1 MGYTVTMAVNS
12 AVPGRWNLSGISVVS
27 FAHGASDFYSGVV
40 PLVIFYDVSR
50 AGLAPWYQGA
60 LAFVWY
66 LTSSIVQPLFG
77 AYGDRRGRWWFL
89 PASVGL
95 TVVAVSL
102 AATTTSLPILAAC
115 IVTGGLGSAIMHP
128 EAGRY
133 AAMLGGNRQASAIS
147 IYQVGGQV
155 GYGLGPAVVGFL
167 LGAYGPRGSL
177 WLLVPG
183 FVAVTAIAVLMRAID
198 GTARSM
204 HAGNAPAARTR
215 GRRVDRVG
223 VGLLIASTALRYLVA
238 ASFAYYLPNLL
249 TARGV
254 SLAGAGT
261 IVTGFLVF
269 AAFGLFAG
277 GALSDR
283 FGPVT
288 VSVLSLCAAVPFL
301 ALSLTMSGWLAVGL
315 LLAGSVLL
323 SVQNAPGVALAQ
335 AMLPRNLGMALG
347 LMNGVAF
354 GIGSAAVTAV
364 GFLLT
369 RVGPTAA
376 LLDVSAV
383 PLLSAIAYVL
393 VARRIAEEKLRSL
406 AA

>member
-1 MGYTVTMAVNS
+1 MAVNS
-12 AVPGRWNLSGISVVS
+12 AVAGRWSLAGISVIS
-27 FAHGASDFYSGVV
+27 FAHGASDFYSGIV

-50 AGLAPWYQGA
+50 AGLPPWYQGA
-60 LAFVWY
+60 LAFAWY
-66 LTSSIVQPLFG
+66 LTSSIVQPVFG

-89 PASVGL
+89 PASVAL
-95 TVVAVSL
+95 TVVAISL
-102 AATTTSLPILAAC
+102 AGTTASLPILAAC
-115 IVTGGLGSAIMHP
+115 IVAGGLGSAIMHP

-133 AAMLGGNRQASAIS
+133 TAMLGGARRASAIS
-147 IYQVGGQV
+147 IFQIGGQV
-155 GYGLGPAVVGFL
+155 GYGLGPAVVGLL

-177 WLLVPG
+177 LLLIPG
-183 FVAVTAIAVLMRAID
+183 AVAVAAILVCMRAID
-198 GTARSM
+198 GTARSL
-204 HAGNAPAARTR
+204 HAQRVPAART
-215 GRRVDRVG
+215 GDAAIDRIG
-223 VGLLIASTALRYLVA
+223 VGLLIASTSLRYLVA

-249 TARGV
+249 TARGF
-254 SLAGAGT
+254 SLAESGT
-261 IVTGFLVF
+261 VVTGFLVF

-283 FGPVT
+283 FGAVS

-301 ALSLTMSGWLAVGL
+301 ALSLVQSGWVSLVL
-315 LLAGSVLL
+315 LLTGSVLL
-323 SVQNAPGVALAQ
+323 AVQNAPGVVLAQ

-354 GIGSAAVTAV
+354 GVGSAAVTGV
-364 GFLLT
+364 GFLLA

-383 PLLSAIAYVL
+383 PLLSAVAYVF
-393 VARRIAEEKLRSL
+393 VARRLAEEKLRWL

>member
-1 MGYTVTMAVNS
+1 MRYTRRMAANS
-12 AVPGRWNLSGISVVS
+12 AVAGRWNLTGISVVS
-27 FAHGASDFYSGVV
+27 FAHGASDFYSGIV

-50 AGLAPWYQGA
+50 AGLPPWYQGA
-60 LAFVWY
+60 LAFAWY
-66 LTSSIVQPLFG
+66 LTSSIVQPIFG

-95 TVVAVSL
+95 TVVSVSL
-102 AATTTSLPILAAC
+102 AGTTTSLAVLAAC
-115 IVTGGLGSAIMHP
+115 IVVGGLGSAVMHP

-133 AAMLGGNRQASAIS
+133 TAMLGGSRRASAIS
-147 IYQVGGQV
+147 IYQIGGQV
-155 GYGLGPAVVGFL
+155 GYGLGPAVVGLL

-177 WLLVPG
+177 FLLIPG
-183 FVAVTAIAVLMRAID
+183 VLAVAAILAFMRGID

-204 HAGNAPAARTR
+204 HAGNTPAARTSDP
-215 GRRVDRVG
+215 RVDRVG

-249 TARGV
+249 TARGLT
-254 SLAGAGT
+254 LAAAGT
-261 IVTGFLVF
+261 IVTGFLIF
-269 AAFGLFAG
+269 AAVGLFAG

-283 FGPVT
+283 FGAVT
-288 VSVLSLCAAVPFL
+288 VSVLSLCASVPFL
-301 ALSLTMSGWLAVGL
+301 ALSLTLDGWLSVVLLMAGSA
-315 LLAGSVLL
+315 LLA
-323 SVQNAPGVALAQ
+323 VQNAPGVALAQ

-354 GIGSAAVTAV
+354 GVGSAAVTAI

-369 RVGPTAA
+369 EIGPTNA
-376 LLDVSAV
+376 LLAVSTI
-383 PLLSAIAYVL
+383 PFLSAIAYIF

>member
-1 MGYTVTMAVNS
+1 MAVSS
-12 AVPGRWNLSGISVVS
+12 AVAGRWSLAGISVIS
-27 FAHGASDFYSGVV
+27 FAHGASDFYSGIV

-50 AGLAPWYQGA
+50 AGLPPWYQGA
-60 LAFVWY
+60 LAFAWY
-66 LTSSIVQPLFG
+66 LTSSIVQPVFG

-89 PASVGL
+89 PAAVAL
-95 TVVAVSL
+95 TVVAISL
-102 AATTTSLPILAAC
+102 AGTTASLPLLAAC
-115 IVTGGLGSAIMHP
+115 IVAGGLGSAIMHP

-133 AAMLGGNRQASAIS
+133 TAMLGGARRASAIS
-147 IYQVGGQV
+147 IFQIGGQV
-155 GYGLGPAVVGFL
+155 GYGLGPAVVGLL

-177 WLLVPG
+177 LLLIPG
-183 FVAVTAIAVLMRAID
+183 AVAVAAILVFMRAID
-198 GTARSM
+198 GTARSL
-204 HAGNAPAARTR
+204 HAQRVPAART
-215 GRRVDRVG
+215 GDAAVDRIG
-223 VGLLIASTALRYLVA
+223 VGLLIASTSLRYLVA

-249 TARGV
+249 TARGF
-254 SLAGAGT
+254 SLAESGT
-261 IVTGFLVF
+261 VVTGFLVF

-283 FGPVT
+283 FGAVS

-301 ALSLTMSGWLAVGL
+301 ALSLVQSGWVSVAL
-315 LLAGSVLL
+315 LLTGSVLL
-323 SVQNAPGVALAQ
+323 AVQNAPGVVLAQ

-354 GIGSAAVTAV
+354 GVGSAAVTGV
-364 GFLLT
+364 GFLLA

-383 PLLSAIAYVL
+383 PLLSAVAYIF
-393 VARRIAEEKLRSL
+393 VARRLAEEKLGSL